1 MSDERA
7 NAGPSGRSLAALKR
21 LRGALQLV
29 QKRSFGAAQRERDS
43 FSIAA
48 HAADPH
54 HELEFCCAVDE
65 MRSAG
70 VNARLIYA
78 TVKLGRVVTVDS
90 FAELSARDLAVW
102 NSALEEYDAGVTGRV
117 FAA

>member
-1 MSDERA
+1 
-7 NAGPSGRSLAALKR
+7 
-21 LRGALQLV
+21 LQLV
-29 QKRSFGAAQRERDS
+29 QKRSFGVAQRKRDS
-43 FSIAA
+43 LSISA
-48 HAADPH
+48 HASDPH

-90 FAELSARDLAVW
+90 FAELSEHDLAVW
-102 NSALEEYDAGVTGRV
+102 NSALEEYDAGLMGRLFV
-117 FAA
+117 A